1 MALMLL
7 AGGGAMLAVA
17 ADKEVHDPEFA
28 QASLQQLNRALA
40 RLKPTGSLTTQVA
53 LSSAHNAGEDEDM
66 ISRTGRAWATVK
78 DSDKGLS
85 LNYSSELLQQMTLET
100 QQRAADADAA
110 TPALDGVDELTL
122 ANVQPMLRAAAAIR
136 QELQTAEYL
145 GAEEDTYQGNR
156 ARRLEFTLSDER
168 LTKRQ
173 RKYVKDYDGAYTVW
187 TDEQGNPLASRTR
200 MSARGRAFIVIS
212 FTITIESDSH
222 YRVHDGRLITTRR
235 ADYQLSSGAGE
246 RSERL
251 VNKTLEVID
260 E

>member
-1 MALMLL
+1 
-7 AGGGAMLAVA
+7 MLAVA
-17 ADKEVHDPEFA
+17 ADKVAYDPEFA
-28 QASLQQLNRALA
+28 QASLQQLNSSLA
-40 RLKPTGSLTTQVA
+40 RLEPQSPLTTEVA
-53 LSSAHNAGEDEDM
+53 LTSAHNAGEDEDM
-66 ISRTGRAWATVK
+66 VSRTGRARAIVK
-78 DSDKGLS
+78 DSGDGLS
-85 LNYSSELLQQMTLET
+85 LSYSGELLQQMTLES
-100 QQRAADADAA
+100 QERADDPDAA
-110 TPALDGVDELTL
+110 TPTLDGVDELTL
-122 ANVQPMLRAAAAIR
+122 PTVQPMLRAAAAIR

-145 GAEEDTYQGNR
+145 GAEEDSYQGKR
-156 ARRLEFTLSDER
+156 ARRLEFNLSDER

-173 RKYVKDYDGAYTVW
+173 RKYVKEYDGSYTVW

-222 YRVHDGRLITTRR
+222 YRVHDDRLITTRR